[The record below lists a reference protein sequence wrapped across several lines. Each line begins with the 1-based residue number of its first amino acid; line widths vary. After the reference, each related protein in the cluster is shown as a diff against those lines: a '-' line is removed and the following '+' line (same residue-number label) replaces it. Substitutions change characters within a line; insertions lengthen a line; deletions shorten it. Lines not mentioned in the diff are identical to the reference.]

1 MKWLRKI
8 FTIILRF
15 CFLVRLKMDDEVT
28 LVLSTGPWTG
38 KLESVTDFQI
48 IVIYDYETKGP
59 KEMYL
64 VVIHGNA
71 FTIEI
76 AGNEVAY
83 AKWSSYRKKFGL
95 G

>member
-8 FTIILRF
+8 FTIILGLY
-15 CFLVRLKMDDEVT
+15 FLVRLKMDDELT
-28 LVLSTGPWTG
+28 LVLPSGPWTG

-48 IVIYDYETKGP
+48 IEIYDHETKGP

-64 VVIHGNA
+64 VVINGTA

-83 AKWSSYRKKFGL
+83 AKWSAYRKKFGI